1 MGSPPI
7 PPHERTWRH
16 PSEVAA
22 AERAT
27 IRHTEPPRS
36 TRTFAIATGTV
47 GLVAVAL
54 LVFTVTPRGVEPP
67 VAVATTSPIAPP
79 DTRVHAN
86 AVAAVTTTVARSVPR
101 ALATPIGDG
110 DLALM
115 TLSAVAMQLGSEIDV
130 QLTSGPVVTAV
141 VDVTTPGVVV
151 VSIASGSE
159 GHPIA
164 EEPPDPD
171 EIVTVLA
178 EPPVTIAF
186 SALSTVDAAEGTPVL
201 DRDGDLIGLCT
212 QRHVTGDDPIAL
224 IDVTGDQGIDV
235 TEDPA
240 IDARRV
246 VATTAA
252 P

>member
-1 MGSPPI
+1 M
-7 PPHERTWRH
+7 
-16 PSEVAA
+16 
-22 AERAT
+22 
-27 IRHTEPPRS
+27 
-36 TRTFAIATGTV
+36 
-47 GLVAVAL
+47 
-54 LVFTVTPRGVEPP
+54 FTVTPRQQDPP
-67 VAVATTSPIAPP
+67 VAVATTAPIIPP
-79 DTRVHAN
+79 DTRVHGN
-86 AVAAVTTTVARSVPR
+86 AVAGVATTVARPVPR

-115 TLSAVAMQLGSEIDV
+115 TLSAVAIQLGSEIDV

-151 VSIASGSE
+151 VSIASSSE

-164 EEPPDPD
+164 DEPPDPD

-178 EPPVTIAF
+178 DPPVTIAF
-186 SALSTVDAAEGTPVL
+186 SSLATVDVAEGTPVL

-212 QRHVTGDDPIAL
+212 QRHAKGDDPIAL
-224 IDVTGDQGIDV
+224 IDVTGDQAIDV
-235 TEDPA
+235 TEGQA
-240 IDARRV
+240 IDEQRA

>member
-1 MGSPPI
+1 M
-7 PPHERTWRH
+7 
-16 PSEVAA
+16 
-22 AERAT
+22 
-27 IRHTEPPRS
+27 
-36 TRTFAIATGTV
+36 

-54 LVFTVTPRGVEPP
+54 LMITVTPRKEGPP
-67 VAVATTSPIAPP
+67 VAVATTSPIATP
-79 DTRVHAN
+79 DTQVHAN
-86 AVAAVTTTVARSVPR
+86 AVAAVTTTIARSAPQ
-101 ALATPIGDG
+101 ALATPIGNG

-130 QLTSGPVVTAV
+130 RLTSGPVVTAV

-151 VSIASGSE
+151 VSIASSAE

-164 EEPPDPD
+164 DAPPDPD

-178 EPPVTIAF
+178 DPPVTIAF
-186 SALSTVDAAEGTPVL
+186 SALTTVDAAEGTPVL

-212 QRHVTGDDPIAL
+212 QRHDKGDAAIAL
-224 IDVTGDQGIDV
+224 IDVTGDQTIDGRH
-235 TEDPA
+235 A
-240 IDARRV
+240 